1 MKRAVALVCI
11 TSLKKTNKRK
21 LLVRS
26 TQGVFD
32 LFNCLFYSILKFNA
46 LICKTMGTIT
56 NSNA

>member
-1 MKRAVALVCI
+1 MKRAVGLVCTI
-11 TSLKKTNKRK
+11 ILKKTNKRK

-32 LFNCLFYSILKFNA
+32 LFNCPFYSILKFNA
-46 LICKTMGTIT
+46 LIRKTMGTIT